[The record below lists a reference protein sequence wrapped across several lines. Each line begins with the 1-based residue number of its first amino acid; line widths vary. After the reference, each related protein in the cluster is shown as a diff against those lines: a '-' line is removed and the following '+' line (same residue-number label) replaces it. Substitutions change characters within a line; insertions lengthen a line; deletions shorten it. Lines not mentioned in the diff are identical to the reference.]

1 MKFNSFAHM
10 LYCFSNIDHSDIFIE
25 CSKAE
30 YIALPNIYEHMK
42 AYGINKLNVKEIAV
56 QSNVS
61 MPAISRLLKSLETKK
76 FIKRN
81 IDCIC
86 RRNIDVKLT
95 EKGIKIVEEM
105 NEKLTNFYS
114 SGFNKLSLEDQE
126 NILKSYELLYD
137 LLTNN

>member
-30 YIALPNIYEHMK
+30 YIALSNLYEHMK
-42 AYGINKLNVKEIAV
+42 VCGVNKLNVKEIAEL
-56 QSNVS
+56 SNVS
-61 MPAISRLLKSLETKK
+61 MPAISRLLKGLETKK
-76 FIKRN
+76 LIKRN
-81 IDCIC
+81 IDYIC

-105 NEKLTNFYS
+105 NEKLSNFYS
-114 SGFNKLSLEDQE
+114 TGFNKLSLEDQQ

-137 LLTNN
+137 LLINN